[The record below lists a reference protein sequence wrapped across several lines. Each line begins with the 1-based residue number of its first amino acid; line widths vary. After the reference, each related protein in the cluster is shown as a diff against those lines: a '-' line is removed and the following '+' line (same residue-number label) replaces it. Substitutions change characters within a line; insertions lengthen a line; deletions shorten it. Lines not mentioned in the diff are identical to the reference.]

1 MSNEKLN
8 LHQRLVRVMASM
20 GAIGKGGQATYGDGY
35 AYHKID
41 DIDDKLRVALIEHGV
56 LAVIVDI
63 TDNKLDF
70 YQDPPDRYGKVKTT
84 WHGECKI
91 VVEFINVDNPKDKLQ
106 VVGWGQGVDTSDKAT
121 GKALSYASKSVY
133 LQALHLRGQPDNEA
147 DNIPR
152 TAPKPKSEPKQE
164 PVVTEVMQSWIDALN
179 QCDDIDS
186 FEMLIKN
193 LKAEPA
199 LSLSLEG
206 WIQQSEVKC
215 WTADV
220 NRCQSVEQ
228 LSSFAEKLRGRPEY
242 LAKPLRVAYAT
253 KMKALKS

>member
-8 LHQRLVRVMASM
+8 LHQRLVRVMSSM
-20 GAIGKGGQATYGDGY
+20 GAIGKGGQATYGDKY

-41 DIDDKLRVALIEHGV
+41 DIDDKLRVALVEHGV
-56 LAVIVDI
+56 VATIVDI
-63 TDNKLDF
+63 RDRKLEYFQETND
-70 YQDPPDRYGKVKTT
+70 YGKVKTT
-84 WHGECKI
+84 WYSECVI
-91 VVEFINVDNPKDKLQ
+91 VVELVNADNPSDKTQ
-106 VVGWGQGVDTSDKAT
+106 IVGWGQGLDNGDKAT
-121 GKALSYASKSVY
+121 GKAISYAAKAAY
-133 LQALHLRGQPDNEA
+133 LSAFHLRGQPDNEA

-164 PVVTEVMQSWIDALN
+164 SVVTEVMQSWIDALN
-179 QCDDIDS
+179 QCDDIEA
-186 FEMLIKN
+186 FEMLVKG
-193 LKAEPA
+193 LKADPA

-215 WTADV
+215 WTSDV

-228 LSSFAEKLRGRPEY
+228 LSSFAERLRGRPEY

>member
-1 MSNEKLN
+1 MSEKLN

-20 GAIGKGGQATYGDGY
+20 GAIGKGGQATYGDKY

-41 DIDDKLRVALIEHGV
+41 DIDDKLRVALVEHGV
-56 LAVIVDI
+56 VATIVDI
-63 TDNKLDF
+63 RDRKLEYFQETND
-70 YQDPPDRYGKVKTT
+70 YNKVKTT
-84 WHGECKI
+84 WYSECVI
-91 VVEFINVDNPKDKLQ
+91 VVELVNADNPSDKTQ
-106 VVGWGQGVDTSDKAT
+106 IVGWGQGLDNGDKAT
-121 GKALSYASKSVY
+121 GKAISYAAKAAY
-133 LQALHLRGQPDNEA
+133 LSAFHLRGQPDNEA

-220 NRCQSVEQ
+220 NRCQSVKQ
-228 LSSFAEKLRGRPEY
+228 LSGFAERLKGRPEY

>member
-1 MSNEKLN
+1 MSNDKLN

-63 TDNKLDF
+63 ADNKLDF

-152 TAPKPKSEPKQE
+152 GVSKSEPVEASVKDT
-164 PVVTEVMQSWIDALN
+164 VLITDTMQSWIDAIN
-179 QCDDIDS
+179 QCDSLRD
-186 FEMLIKN
+186 LGGLGVG
-193 LKAEPA
+193 LKDE
-199 LSLSLEG
+199 S
-206 WIQQSEVKC
+206 
-215 WTADV
+215 ADV
-220 NRCQSVEQ
+220 QNAV
-228 LSSFAEKLRGRPEY
+228 RPHY
-242 LAKPLRVAYAT
+242 VL